1 MKRFLF
7 IVVLVLMSCLFV
19 RMEHNDSVHAQ
30 ASTPNVTIYVPV
42 TTLSECSW
50 PAQYAQGTPAL
61 AECRINLNGVP
72 AIALALNGG
81 PFTLVGS
88 SPPAKFTSLTCSAFG
103 RLGTGTKQTGCT
115 EAP

>member
-1 MKRFLF
+1 MNRFLF

-42 TTLSECSW
+42 ASLAECAW
-50 PAQYAQGTPAL
+50 PAQYAVGTPAL

-72 AIALALNGG
+72 SIALAVNGG
-81 PFTLVGS
+81 PFSLVGGS
-88 SPPAKFTSLTCSAFG
+88 QPVAKFSSLTCSAFG
-103 RLGTGTKQTGCT
+103 RVGAGTKQTGCT
-115 EAP
+115 EQ

>member
-1 MKRFLF
+1 MKSTFTIVVIVAF
-7 IVVLVLMSCLFV
+7 IVAWIAAPN
-19 RMEHNDSVHAQ
+19 RHPVHAQ

-42 TTLSECSW
+42 ASLAECAW
-50 PAQYAQGTPAL
+50 PAQYAVGTPAL

-88 SPPAKFTSLTCSAFG
+88 SPSAKFTSLTCSAFG

>member
-1 MKRFLF
+1 MKSTFTIVVIVAF
-7 IVVLVLMSCLFV
+7 IVAWIAAPNW
-19 RMEHNDSVHAQ
+19 HPVHAQ

-42 TTLSECSW
+42 ASLAECAW
-50 PAQYAQGTPAL
+50 PAQYAVGTPAL

-88 SPPAKFTSLTCSAFG
+88 SPLAKFTSLTCSAFG

>member
-1 MKRFLF
+1 MNRFLF

-42 TTLSECSW
+42 ASLAECAW
-50 PAQYAQGTPAL
+50 PAQYAVGTPAL

-88 SPPAKFTSLTCSAFG
+88 SPLAAKFTSLSCSAFG
-103 RLGTGTKQTGCT
+103 RVGAGTRQTGCT
-115 EAP
+115 EQ